1 MVRTVEYHPLFWT
14 DIEEQAQYLQ
24 QEAEL
29 GEVFLQKVED
39 AIAAVRESPQ
49 HYATL
54 YGNTRHIILQ
64 KFRRHII
71 HYEYFEQAD
80 LIRFYG
86 LFHGSENPI
95 KWMKR
100 L

>member
-1 MVRTVEYHPLFWT
+1 MALIVEYHPLFWA
-14 DIEEQAQYLQ
+14 DIEEQAQYLE

-29 GEVFLQKVED
+29 GEVFLEKVEN
-39 AIAAVRESPQ
+39 AIAAVKEAPL
-49 HYATL
+49 HYSVL
-54 YGNTRHIILQ
+54 YGNTRHVILE

-71 HYEYFEQAD
+71 HYEYFEREG

-95 KWMKR
+95 KWVKR